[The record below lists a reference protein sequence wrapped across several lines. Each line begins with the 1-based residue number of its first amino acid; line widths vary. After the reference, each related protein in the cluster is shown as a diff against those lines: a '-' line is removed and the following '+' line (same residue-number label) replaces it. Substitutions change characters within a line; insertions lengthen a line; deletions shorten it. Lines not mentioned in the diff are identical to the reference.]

1 MFNKKNN
8 KGAFDSK
15 KIEKENKKY
24 QNRASAYLEDES
36 KIQTLIQKGMKI
48 SQNNKGALTDV
59 WDNLQVLFE
68 MMNCWRKGE
77 YREIPKKSLLAIV
90 GAILYF
96 VSPIDLIPDFILGL
110 GLIDDVAIISLAIKQ
125 VSSDIEKFKEWKNE
139 LGNEDNVSNFE

>member
-77 YREIPKKSLLAIV
+77 YREISKKSLLAIV